1 MDFEVLSTN
10 AELIQNN
17 IERLVKYVFKY
28 SKDKKDKK
36 SIECSEA
43 FRSYLNNAYEKFSKT
58 KTILYSRES
67 VFIKEIYVSQNLLF
81 RNTQIDTENI
91 NNLLRLG
98 NNFLV
103 TGTGGIGKTTFMKNA
118 FLNTILQT
126 NYIPIFIELKD
137 MNDNEGNL
145 KEVIYKSI
153 NLLGFGLE
161 KDVFLDSLSL
171 GKFILFLDGFDEIG
185 SDKRD
190 RVKKEI
196 LELSVEFRDNKI
208 IVSSRKSFEFIDWAS
223 YKEMDIEPLN
233 LTQAKLMISK
243 LDYEKNTKDRFLR
256 SLESNLYDSHR
267 SFASIP
273 LLLTIM
279 FLTFTE
285 YAEIPEKK
293 HEFYEAA
300 FDALYSKHDATKGL
314 VREKFTKLSMT
325 EFKRILG
332 YISLQSYLDDKVSF
346 NNTKLLEYIN
356 FAKSME
362 EKDFLE
368 ENYKEDL
375 LKSVCMLIDEGFDKY
390 KFTHRSFQEY
400 FTAKCIEGLDDI
412 QKKEVLQTIFT
423 EKSRSLE
430 QDMVMKTL
438 FDINRHILE
447 KGLFIDILD
456 EFLEEIKAPND
467 DEMLFRYLNKSFSS
481 INIEPYFIDH
491 DGNEIKD
498 AVTFTYHPSQRMN
511 YSHLF
516 KFMIESYSKIFD
528 IPQRQITELS
538 DNSNELEYIKSLNHD
553 GNDTDDMSYKY
564 NFSIADHDERFKR
577 FVIDN
582 SLYYLWEIDC
592 LFRIRDKMKD
602 SLSKSS
608 KKFDMLFKKK

>member
-1 MDFEVLSTN
+1 MDIEILSTN
-10 AELIQNN
+10 AELIQSN
-17 IERLVKYVFKY
+17 IERLVKLVFNY
-28 SKDKKDKK
+28 SKDKKDQK
-36 SIECSEA
+36 SIECGEA
-43 FRSYLNNAYEKFSKT
+43 FRSYLNNAYEKYSKT

-67 VFIKEIYVSQNLLF
+67 VFIKDIYVSQNLLF
-81 RNTQIDTENI
+81 KDNQIDTENI
-91 NNLLRLG
+91 NNLLKIG

-145 KEVIYKSI
+145 KEIIYKSI

-185 SDKRD
+185 SDKRE

-196 LELSVEFRDNKI
+196 LELTVEFRANKI
-208 IVSSRKSFEFIDWAS
+208 IVSSRKSYEFIDWAS
-223 YKEMDIEPLN
+223 YKEMDIEPLS

-243 LDYEKNTKDRFLR
+243 LDYEKNTKDRFLK
-256 SLESNLYDSHR
+256 SLESNLYNSHR

-314 VREKFTKLSMT
+314 AREKFTKLSMT

-346 NNTKLLEYIN
+346 NNTALLEYIN

-400 FTAKCIEGLDDI
+400 FTAKCIEGLDDN

-456 EFLEEIKAPND
+456 KFLEEIKAPND
-467 DEMLFRYLNKSFSS
+467 DEMLFVYLNKSFSS
-481 INIEPYFIDH
+481 INIEPYFLDH
-491 DGNEIKD
+491 EGNEILD
-498 AVTFTYHPSQRMN
+498 AITFTFLDSQRVDYN
-511 YSHLF
+511 YLF

-528 IPQRQITELS
+528 LPQRPITESS
-538 DNSNELEYIKSLNHD
+538 DNSIELEYIKSLD
-553 GNDTDDMSYKY
+553 NDDSDVSYRY
-564 NFSIADHDERFKR
+564 NFSIADSDERFKR

-582 SLYYLWEIDC
+582 SHYYLWEIDC

-608 KKFDMLFKKK
+608 KKFDMLFLKK